1 MDNKRAS
8 FNFDEV
14 IDISLVENVSKNR
27 ELINYKDLE
36 KVASE
41 SGFVKRLPQ
50 KRKNRRKRSPYT
62 EQLGIKIR
70 PLIKEIFQEISE
82 KLSIYDHTTF
92 EFAIL
97 ALIEKENDPELIKKY
112 KDATSKTM
120 LDNFWCLTIGQCL
133 LSYNIVDS

>member
-1 MDNKRAS
+1 MNNKRAS
-8 FNFDEV
+8 FNLDEE
-14 IDISLVENVSKNR
+14 IDIGLVEKVSRNS
-27 ELINYKDLE
+27 ELVNYKDLE

-70 PLIKEIFQEISE
+70 PLIKEIFQEIGE

-92 EFAIL
+92 ELAIF
-97 ALIEKENDPELIKKY
+97 ALIEKENDQELIKKY
-112 KDATSKTM
+112 KTATLKTT
-120 LDNFWCLTIGQCL
+120 LDIL
-133 LSYNIVDS
+133 